1 MQVRQQNN
9 QNCLAG
15 NVGLTR
21 AEKREDSKQ
30 LIINP
35 DFVFQLSEICL
46 LRFQKNSTRKCLLL
60 TGENKMFVTAQHTC
74 FNSFSCVLKE
84 RMKPD
89 EHHVRSTSVPVSYT
103 HLTLPT
109 IYSV

>member
-30 LIINP
+30 LIINS

-46 LRFQKNSTRKCLLL
+46 LRFQKNTTVKKIQL
-60 TGENKMFVTAQHTC
+60 ENVC
-74 FNSFSCVLKE
+74 F
-84 RMKPD
+84 
-89 EHHVRSTSVPVSYT
+89 
-103 HLTLPT
+103 
-109 IYSV
+109 

>member
-30 LIINP
+30 LIINS

-46 LRFQKNSTRKCLLL
+46 LRFQKNSARKCLLL

-74 FNSFSCVLKE
+74 FNPFSCVLKE

-89 EHHVRSTSVPVSYT
+89 EHHVRSASV
-103 HLTLPT
+103 LGF
-109 IYSV
+109 I